1 MEHAKAEEN
10 RAAYYEFLVRLDEM
24 MCEAFGTAVKP
35 PFEANKPQE
44 MPAAGKSG
52 E

>member
-1 MEHAKAEEN
+1 MEHAKADEN
-10 RAAYYEFLVRLDEM
+10 RAAYYEFLEWLEET
-24 MCEAFGTAVKP
+24 MCEALGTAVK

-44 MPAAGKSG
+44 MPADGKSS

>member
-1 MEHAKAEEN
+1 MEHPKAEEN

-24 MCEAFGTAVKP
+24 MCEALGTAVKP
-35 PFEANKPQE
+35 FEANEPQE
-44 MPAAGKSG
+44 MPADGKSG

>member
-24 MCEAFGTAVKP
+24 MCEALGTVKP
-35 PFEANKPQE
+35 PFEANRPQE
-44 MPAAGKSG
+44 RPADGKSG